1 MGGAQQL
8 VRSNC
13 SGATAA
19 RAAAQFD
26 ATNNAFSNGVN
37 GVAVNPVTPPSWG
50 PYAGNNCAISVQIT
64 TSSAST
70 FFTRLFG
77 YNGMAESTQAVAAVT
92 NGGVGACIYLLSPIV
107 STNFNGAH
115 INAPQ
120 CSIAINDTANFNGAS
135 VAAPSIGYAGGNPNE
150 NGATFPMATPAPM
163 LPVADPCS
171 EFAGCAYLAAN
182 PPSTSGCT
190 SFNGNGYNGPLTAKC
205 YSNLN
210 LNGAN
215 VTLGPGVY
223 VLSGS
228 SNFNGSTMTGSGV
241 TFYVPNGHASQLQ
254 RRARDALAAH
264 VGQLYGNALLSSA
277 IEHRQRELQR
287 QQQLL

>member
-1 MGGAQQL
+1 MNRRRTSGQALPLIAISLGALMGFAGISVDVGYLEYRQQAQQSATDAAALGGAQQL

-92 NGGVGACIYLLSPIV
+92 NGGVGPA
-107 STNFNGAH
+107 
-115 INAPQ
+115 
-120 CSIAINDTANFNGAS
+120 SI
-135 VAAPSIGYAGGNPNE
+135 
-150 NGATFPMATPAPM
+150 
-163 LPVADPCS
+163 C
-171 EFAGCAYLAAN
+171 
-182 PPSTSGCT
+182 
-190 SFNGNGYNGPLTAKC
+190 
-205 YSNLN
+205 
-210 LNGAN
+210 
-215 VTLGPGVY
+215 
-223 VLSGS
+223 
-228 SNFNGSTMTGSGV
+228 
-241 TFYVPNGHASQLQ
+241 
-254 RRARDALAAH
+254 
-264 VGQLYGNALLSSA
+264 
-277 IEHRQRELQR
+277 
-287 QQQLL
+287 